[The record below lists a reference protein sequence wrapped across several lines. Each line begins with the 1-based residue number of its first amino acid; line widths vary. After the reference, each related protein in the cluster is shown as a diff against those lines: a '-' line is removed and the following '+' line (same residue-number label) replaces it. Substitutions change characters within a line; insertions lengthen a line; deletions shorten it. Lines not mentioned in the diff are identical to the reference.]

1 MDQIINGYDCL
12 LIPIS
17 SYIKTYPEK
26 QQKEILEY
34 LQQLD
39 EHDKKTYI
47 IAFEHLGSS
56 FNVYK
61 SNGFKEWQQLTKNK
75 K

>member
-1 MDQIINGYDCL
+1 MDKIINGYNNL
-12 LIPIS
+12 SLPIA
-17 SYIKTYPEK
+17 SYIQTYSQE
-26 QQKEILEY
+26 QQIEILEY

-39 EHDKKTYI
+39 DHHKKTYK

-61 SNGFKEWQQLTKNK
+61 SNGFKEWKASKNK
-75 K
+75 

>member
-1 MDQIINGYDCL
+1 MDQIINGYDNL

-17 SYIKTYPEK
+17 CYIKTYPEK

-39 EHDKKTYI
+39 EHDKKTYK

-61 SNGFKEWQQLTKNK
+61 SNGFKEWQQLNK

>member
-1 MDQIINGYDCL
+1 MDQLDYEYNQL
-12 LIPIS
+12 LLPIS
-17 SYIKTYPEK
+17 PFIKSYPEA

-39 EHDKKTYI
+39 EHHQKTYK

-56 FNVYK
+56 FNIFK
-61 SNGFKEWQQLTKNK
+61 SNGFKEWKASK